1 MEKNLESIFVNLFDK
16 TREISGIGVWHVDLV
31 NESVY
36 WDDNTKRIHEVPLDF
51 KPDLA
56 SGINFYKEGF
66 SRDEIQRL
74 CGEIIENGTPYTTEL
89 IVVTQTGKDV
99 WVRAVARPQE
109 ENGEI
114 VGFYG
119 TFQDIT
125 KEKETLKEITDLKE
139 RSELAS
145 AAGNVGIWDWD
156 VLNNELVWDNQMYNL
171 YGIKPQ
177 DFSGAYEAWQS
188 GLHPEDKEPGDTL
201 IQRVLAGE
209 LDFDTQF
216 RVVWPSG
223 EIRHIK
229 AKAKVYRNGKG
240 EPLRMV
246 GTNWDITDEI
256 NKTIEIN
263 DYFHKMKIV
272 QEGLNIAMW
281 KWDPVTGEA
290 EWDDELFEM
299 YGISKDSPDK
309 IAEWEKRL
317 EPEVAQEIWAD
328 LALAMEGKQEY
339 DKTFKVILDGEVKYV
354 RGKAEVIRKP
364 NGEVDYLLGSNI
376 DVTEEVES
384 QKRLEKHNEELQ
396 ELSEKLQRSNEQLEE
411 FAYVASH
418 DLKTP
423 IRNMS
428 HYASF
433 IEEDYGEHLDEEGIK
448 MINGIKD
455 QAQRMT
461 NLVDDLLTYSR
472 VNKMKL
478 TANEAPM
485 NSLVNEVVEL
495 LGVESMPD
503 VEVVVEDLGELKVD
517 IVKMREVFNNLITN
531 GIKYNDNDSKEIN
544 IWREGNLVYVK
555 DNGIGIDESM
565 KDKVFAFF
573 KRLHAK
579 DEYGGGTGAGMAIV
593 QKVLDRHNATIDF
606 QSKIGEGTT
615 FILDFSKTN

>member
-31 NESVY
+31 NESVF
-36 WDDNTKRIHEVPLDF
+36 WDDNTKRIHEVPLDY

-74 CGEIIENGTPYTTEL
+74 CGEIIENGTPFNTEL
-89 IVVTQTGKDV
+89 IVVTKSGKDV

-109 ENGEI
+109 ENGKI
-114 VGFYG
+114 IGFYG

-125 KEKETLKEITDLKE
+125 K
-139 RSELAS
+139 
-145 AAGNVGIWDWD
+145 
-156 VLNNELVWDNQMYNL
+156 
-171 YGIKPQ
+171 
-177 DFSGAYEAWQS
+177 
-188 GLHPEDKEPGDTL
+188 
-201 IQRVLAGE
+201 
-209 LDFDTQF
+209 
-216 RVVWPSG
+216 
-223 EIRHIK
+223 
-229 AKAKVYRNGKG
+229 
-240 EPLRMV
+240 
-246 GTNWDITDEI
+246 
-256 NKTIEIN
+256 
-263 DYFHKMKIV
+263 
-272 QEGLNIAMW
+272 
-281 KWDPVTGEA
+281 
-290 EWDDELFEM
+290 
-299 YGISKDSPDK
+299 
-309 IAEWEKRL
+309 
-317 EPEVAQEIWAD
+317 
-328 LALAMEGKQEY
+328 
-339 DKTFKVILDGEVKYV
+339 
-354 RGKAEVIRKP
+354 
-364 NGEVDYLLGSNI
+364 
-376 DVTEEVES
+376 EVES

-428 HYASF
+428 HYATF

-478 TANEAPM
+478 TATAAPM
-485 NSLVNEVVEL
+485 NSLIKEVVEL
-495 LGVESMPD
+495 LDLEAMPD
-503 VEVVVEDLGELKVD
+503 VEVLVEDLGELKVD
-517 IVKMREVFNNLITN
+517 IIKMREVFNNLITN
-531 GIKYNDNDSKEIN
+531 GIKYNDNELKKIK

-593 QKVLDRHNATIDF
+593 QKVIDRHNATIEF
-606 QSKIGEGTT
+606 KSKIGEGTT